1 MTESKLQALAWAG
14 GIIALA
20 LCASFARRLGYVD
33 SDTGLRVVLGVNGLI
48 VAWYGN
54 RMPKKFVPSARGRQ
68 AARVGGWSMV
78 LSGVAY
84 ALLWIFAPI
93 QVALLAGSALLVAAV
108 AVTFG
113 YCLALRAKARA
124 A

>member
-1 MTESKLQALAWAG
+1 
-14 GIIALA
+14 
-20 LCASFARRLGYVD
+20 
-33 SDTGLRVVLGVNGLI
+33 
-48 VAWYGN
+48 
-54 RMPKKFVPSARGRQ
+54 
-68 AARVGGWSMV
+68 MV

-93 QVALLAGSALLVAAV
+93 QLALLAGSALLVAAV

>member
-54 RMPKKFVPSARGRQ
+54 RMPKKFVPSARARQ

>member
-54 RMPKKFVPSARGRQ
+54 RMPKKFVPSARARQ
-68 AARVGGWSMV
+68 AARAGGWSMV

>member
-54 RMPKKFVPSARGRQ
+54 RMPKKFVPSARARQ

-93 QVALLAGSALLVAAV
+93 QLALLAGSVLLVAAV

>member
-54 RMPKKFVPSARGRQ
+54 RMPKKFVPSARARQ

-93 QVALLAGSALLVAAV
+93 QLALLAGSALLVAAV